1 MLKNYK
7 NGLINKGYATVVN
20 NRPSTCYDYLRAIS
34 YIRKH
39 QNNITVEE
47 LAKNISTIAP
57 QYQRGGCYEIIGRG
71 MSRSIRASAA
81 AFYRFVVETQVAT

>member
-1 MLKNYK
+1 MNEYK
-7 NGLINKGYATVVN
+7 NWLINKGYATVVN

-47 LAKNISTIAP
+47 
-57 QYQRGGCYEIIGRG
+57 
-71 MSRSIRASAA
+71 
-81 AFYRFVVETQVAT
+81 